1 MPRRPH
7 QHPPPGLVGLGRAA
21 RRAVGQARRQRG
33 AVAIVVAFSL
43 VVLVGFLGLAVDG
56 GRLYLTKTELQNAA
70 DACALAASY
79 ELTGAPAITPAS
91 FTAANAAGQKVAQLN
106 KVDFQ
111 GNFISAASTSLEFGS
126 ALSAGSAWLSAT
138 APPPGAAKYVRCTIT
153 RSGVSPYFMQVLG
166 LGDQTV
172 RARATASL
180 KPSQTNCAMP
190 MGICV
195 KPGGTAA
202 NNFGYTVGDWYGL
215 DFSETGGGN
224 NSTYTGNFRW
234 IDFDPGNPTP
244 GCPGGG
250 AQELACMVKGSGQCN
265 LPPPIGGS
273 CTTSGNNTDPGCVGE
288 NGQINGM
295 EAAYNTRFGLYKGSN
310 NASNA
315 PMDFTGRSYRS
326 GATGW
331 LLGKQAYSGTS
342 GTALNFKAAR
352 SAFLE
357 TQGSDVPGGGY
368 SNTAGGNGS
377 QHDTLGADRRLVN
390 VAVVDCTG
398 FTGGQHAPIRGYA
411 CMLLLDP
418 YDKSGNTVISKFEFE
433 GLSNAPGSPCA
444 SSGVA
449 GGTTAMGPQVPSLVQ

>member
-1 MPRRPH
+1 MLFHRPPH
-7 QHPPPGLVGLGRAA
+7 RSQLRAPGQGA
-21 RRAVGQARRQRG
+21 RQRG
-33 AVAIVVAFSL
+33 AVAIVVGLSL

-111 GNFISAASTSLEFGS
+111 GGFITAANTSVEFGS
-126 ALSAGSAWLSAT
+126 SLAAGGTWLPAS
-138 APPPGAAKYVRCTIT
+138 APPAGAAKYVRCTLT
-153 RSGVSPYFMQVLG
+153 RGGVAPYFMQVLG
-166 LGDQTV
+166 LGNQTV

-195 KPGGTAA
+195 QFGGTAA
-202 NNFGYTVGDWYGL
+202 NNFGYVVGDWYGL

-224 NSTYTGNFRW
+224 SNYTGNFRW
-234 IDFDPGNPTP
+234 IDFDPGAPTP

-288 NGQINGM
+288 NGQVNGM

-315 PMDFTGRSYRS
+315 AMDFTGRSYRS
-326 GATGW
+326 TEW
-331 LLGKQAYSGTS
+331 LLGKQAYNGSSGI
-342 GTALNFKAAR
+342 LPNFKTAR
-352 SAFLE
+352 STFLA
-357 TQGSDVPGGGY
+357 TQASDVPGGGY
-368 SNTAGGNGS
+368 TNTAGGAGS

-390 VAVVDCTG
+390 VAVVDCAG

-418 YDKSGNTVISKFEFE
+418 YDKSGSNVISKFEYQ
-433 GLSNAPGSPCA
+433 GLSNATGSPCA

-449 GGTTAMGPQVPSLVQ
+449 GGGTAMGPQVPSLVQ